1 MTPNFFSRRQ
11 SSGEAEPTPTSLRP
25 QPPLARRL
33 NRNALTVAAVIMG
46 MTVLTAIVLLSPG
59 RDQEKASKQTAAG
72 VDEPPA
78 VPPRPAFL
86 DEPVHQTTADSG
98 SAHRADSAS
107 AVTLS
112 PSPATGQAASAV
124 SPRAAVD
131 ALSPAPTTT
140 PSNSRNDGASSRNAE
155 ESPRERAYQA
165 ALASAPVVSATV
177 SVSTATPNGSA
188 ASLATEEEQM
198 VSLGDSILRSTIRP
212 SASAGSAVPTAGAG
226 SGATLT
232 SGASQRTATSDTA
245 PPDAA
250 RSFASRAA
258 ARAGGTTIAEL
269 EPAGSPFT
277 LTAGTVIPGLLL
289 TAINSDLPGEIVG
302 QVSRPVYDSRTQRIV
317 LIPRG
322 SRLIGTYDNQI
333 AAGQGRLLV
342 AWTRLIFPDGRSLR
356 LPGLALA
363 DPAGQSGAPGNV
375 DNHWRRVFGNA
386 LLLSAISAGA
396 QLSQPAQATVLSTF
410 SAGQVAAGAVGQE
423 LSRVAIEIL
432 RRGMDVAPTITIRAG
447 QPFNVFLSGDLVFD
461 GPADTSH

>member
-1 MTPNFFSRRQ
+1 MSPGFFSRRPP
-11 SSGEAEPTPTSLRP
+11 SADSEPTSPSLRP

-59 RDQEKASKQTAAG
+59 RDPERASKQTVGG
-72 VDEPPA
+72 VDEPPP

-86 DEPVHQTTADSG
+86 DEPVHQATADSD
-98 SAHRADSAS
+98 SARRANSAS
-107 AVTLS
+107 AVLLS
-112 PSPATGQAASAV
+112 SSPAAGVAPSAV
-124 SPRAAVD
+124 SPRAAAD
-131 ALSPAPTTT
+131 ALSPATTT
-140 PSNSRNDGASSRNAE
+140 MPPNAPNEAASSRGAE
-155 ESPRERAYQA
+155 ESPRERAFQA
-165 ALASAPVVSATV
+165 ALASPPVV
-177 SVSTATPNGSA
+177 TATASGSA
-188 ASLATEEEQM
+188 AAPNGGATSLATEEEQM
-198 VSLGDSILRSTIRP
+198 VSLGDSILRTAIRP
-212 SASAGSAVPTAGAG
+212 GAAP
-226 SGATLT
+226 SGAAAALGTP
-232 SGASQRTATSDTA
+232 QRTAASDTA
-245 PPDAA
+245 SPDAA

-258 ARAGGTTIAEL
+258 ARTGGTTIAEL
-269 EPAGSPFT
+269 ESAGSPYT

-289 TAINSDLPGEIVG
+289 TAINSELPGEIVG
-302 QVSRPVYDSRTQRIV
+302 QVSRHVYDSRTQRII

-333 AAGQGRLLV
+333 AGGQGRLLV

-356 LPGLALA
+356 LPGLALT
-363 DPAGQSGAPGNV
+363 DPAGQSGAPGKV

-396 QLSQPAQATVLSTF
+396 QLSQPAQSTVLATP

-423 LSRVAIEIL
+423 LSQVAIEIL

-461 GPADTSH
+461 GPADTSR